1 MVEADYIYTDVT
13 EQKDIEPQV
22 DRLRTD
28 LNEEQRKERAEKI
41 LEIAKNWKPSD
52 KKDDVRAGYASG
64 YGGFELYDA
73 DKLA

>member
-28 LNEEQRKERAEKI
+28 LNEE
-41 LEIAKNWKPSD
+41 
-52 KKDDVRAGYASG
+52 
-64 YGGFELYDA
+64 
-73 DKLA
+73 